1 MSRSTNSWFGLAFN
15 TFQLGLEAQTVIGLR
30 LAKIAQGDSAA
41 WGEAHLM
48 VAEKA
53 QSLAELQT
61 RMFLSAVAG
70 GPALTPRNTVA
81 HYRKKVLA
89 NRRRLSRKR

>member
-15 TFQLGLEAQTVIGLR
+15 TFQLGLEAQTVVGLR
-30 LAKIAQGDSAA
+30 LAKIAQGDPAA

-53 QSLAELQT
+53 QSMAELQA
-61 RMFLSAVAG
+61 RVLLSALAG
-70 GPALTPRNTVA
+70 GPALTPRAAVA
-81 HYRKKVLA
+81 HYRKKVRA
-89 NRRRLSRKR
+89 NRRRLSRRG